1 MQQFRVKM
9 WVVSSPTE
17 VVVTAMN
24 STNALSI
31 ARKLYPMARVISAR
45 AI

>member
-1 MQQFRVKM
+1 MQQFKVKM
-9 WVVSSPTE
+9 WIGSNPTE
-17 VVVTAMN
+17 VTIQAMN
-24 STNALSI
+24 SANALSI